1 MAKRSYKDWNF
12 NFGDRR
18 LIGQKH
24 VREQLTKV
32 ITSDRISHAY
42 LFSGPP
48 GVGKKAFALSFAE
61 IINGIDHFTDLNG
74 HGFSKKSSWFNHPD
88 IHVFLPIPRNVG
100 TEELRKRLEL
110 LNDDPY
116 EVVDFSL
123 RPSLESDEQSKNKR
137 AFYSVEY
144 FSEEIKPAAY
154 YTPNEGAKTV
164 ILISNIENM
173 RKETANAFLKLLE
186 EPSKDLM
193 FLLTTDNPDALLPTI
208 ISRCQH
214 IQMRPLTVDEI
225 QQGLIEYDETE
236 AEEAQY
242 LARVSGGN
250 YSLTRF
256 YDVKTLKETRDQ
268 IVDFM
273 RAIYT
278 LDAVKLTDIING
290 WHSGLNSEGQIAL
303 LNTLEIF
310 IRDLIVYRETE
321 TASLVTNVDQLNVIK
336 DFCKALGDAK
346 LEEMLEELEPA
357 RGWLY
362 QNVQFKLFMTSLAF
376 RYYGYMKNASKLDPF
391 EEAWR
396 HMPAYIES
404 SDA

>member
-1 MAKRSYKDWNF
+1 MTKRSYNDWKF
-12 NFGDRR
+12 TFGDRR
-18 LIGQKH
+18 LIGQTH
-24 VREQLTKV
+24 VREQLTNV

-48 GVGKKAFALSFAE
+48 GIGKKAFALAFAE
-61 IINGIDHFTDLNG
+61 IINGVDHFTNLGANA
-74 HGFSKKSSWFNHPD
+74 FSKKSSWFTHPD
-88 IHVFLPIPRNVG
+88 IHVFLPVPRNASTG
-100 TEELRKRLEL
+100 ELRKRLEL

-116 EVVDFSL
+116 EIVDFSL
-123 RPSLESDEQSKNKR
+123 RPSLDSDEQTKNKR
-137 AFYSVEY
+137 AFYSVDY
-144 FSEEIKPAAY
+144 FSESIKPAAY

-186 EPSKDLM
+186 EPAPDLVFM
-193 FLLTTDNPDALLPTI
+193 LTTDNPDALLPTI

-214 IQMRPLTVDEI
+214 IQMRPLTIDEI
-225 QQGLIEYDETE
+225 QQGLIEYDDTDR
-236 AEEAQY
+236 EEAQY

-256 YDVKTLKETRDQ
+256 YDIKSLKETRAQ
-268 IVDFM
+268 IVQFM

-278 LDAVKLTDIING
+278 LDAVKLTEIIQG
-290 WHSGLNSEGQIAL
+290 WHSNLNLEGQIAL

-310 IRDLIVYRETE
+310 IRDLIVYRDTE
-321 TASLVTNVDQLNVIK
+321 QPTLVTNVDQIEVIK
-336 DFCKALGDAK
+336 DFCKALSDAQ
-346 LEEMLEELEPA
+346 LEEMLTELEPA

-376 RYYGYMKNASKLDPF
+376 RYYQYMKNAATAQPF
-391 EEAWR
+391 EHSWK
-396 HMPAYIES
+396 HIPAYIES
-404 SDA
+404 SHG